1 MIEEADMSSDV
12 RRPTRQAGGP
22 SGSHGAPGFA
32 LIIAIMSLL
41 LLTFLGLTLAATTT
55 TELQVAANYRW
66 SQQALY
72 NAEAGIEAGKFILK
86 TIPND
91 WSKILPPVRPGT
103 WAPDGTAPNPVPPV
117 PAPWVGIDN
126 WKIPA
131 RNWENAGCDRQTG
144 EGMGAVLNDA
154 LAAPLI
160 IGAPAGPY
168 QNVTTFLGQ
177 QLNGSF
183 TLWVSRVIL
192 TNAAGQL
199 QDDPDPTPSRL
210 VLTAEGTAPYVN
222 FGDATNPAS
231 QTLFTQTN
239 RAVQYLRVALARS
252 PQAPSCGG
260 KNSGQKGGAPS
271 GANFST
277 CGRLGPGS
285 LASFTGFAGAGNLQ
299 DTGVQ

>member
-1 MIEEADMSSDV
+1 MRTEVMRPTEEA
-12 RRPTRQAGGP
+12 GGR
-22 SGSHGAPGFA
+22 SRSHGAPGFA
-32 LIIAIMSLL
+32 LILAIMALL

-103 WAPDGTAPNPVPPV
+103 WPPDGSIHPVV
-117 PAPWVGIDN
+117 PAPPPWVGNDGWGIA
-126 WKIPA
+126 A
-131 RNWENAGCDRQTG
+131 RNWEDQACDFQTG
-144 EGMGAVLNDA
+144 EGLGAVLNDA

-160 IGAPAGPY
+160 LGAPGGPY

-177 QLNGSF
+177 PLNGSF
-183 TLWVSRVIL
+183 TLWVRRDII
-192 TNAAGQL
+192 TDAAGQL
-199 QDDPDPTPSRL
+199 KDDPDPTPSRL
-210 VLTAEGTAPYVN
+210 VLTAEGTAPYTN
-222 FGDATNPAS
+222 FGAGQA
-231 QTLFTQTN
+231 LFTQAN

-252 PQAPSCGG
+252 PQAPACGG

-285 LASFTGFAGAGNLQ
+285 LASFTGLAGAGNLQ
-299 DTGVQ
+299 DTGAQ